1 MGGGASLSIGVT
13 ENRGVSLCEAL
24 DRVLD
29 TGVVGHGD
37 IVITVADVDLV
48 FLSLRLL
55 LSSVDTARAA
65 GAAMPES
72 TRSIERPGDAP
83 ASRPVAPARRP
94 DTEPAAFRAASSAP
108 VAPQPPGLAP
118 AVAPSP
124 VESLAGAAPTP
135 RVELLPRDEA
145 LPAGTTRLNI
155 PRDDVKN
162 GLAQLVMVLV
172 KLLHELMERQA
183 VRRIDGGT
191 LSDEEIDRLG
201 TTLMRQAE
209 EIRRLQKTLGLSD
222 SDMNLDLGPLGKLL

>member
-1 MGGGASLSIGVT
+1 MPERRSAGVGSGGSLSIGVT

-37 IVITVADVDLV
+37 IVISVADVDLV

-65 GAAMPES
+65 GASMPEA
-72 TRSIERPGDAP
+72 TRGTARRVEAP
-83 ASRPVAPARRP
+83 AAPPPLPPPAAPPPPETSLSFAEPAR
-94 DTEPAAFRAASSAP
+94 
-108 VAPQPPGLAP
+108 
-118 AVAPSP
+118 PS
-124 VESLAGAAPTP
+124 
-135 RVELLPRDEA
+135 RVELLSRDEEH
-145 LPAGTTRLNI
+145 PAGTTRLNV

-183 VRRIDGGT
+183 VRRIDGGSLT
-191 LSDEEIDRLG
+191 DEEIERLG

-222 SDMNLDLGPLGKLL
+222 ADLNLDLGPLGKLL